1 MFTCLE
7 RGTETAQRDVPIP
20 GYLRYSAGVQVAA
33 AFTEGGKQSA
43 QSPGRAL
50 EKHCHAWQTEFLQ
63 RPPHTTPLVARGVE
77 QGSDTGQRNLDT
89 LHPRDISHR
98 RVTAAWGEPLSARRR
113 SGDQRAGARAAQV
126 GSGIPM
132 ELWQHLPG
140 PPNPSS
146 QLPTP
151 YLDCFVS
158 SICCGTT

>member
-63 RPPHTTPLVARGVE
+63 RPPRTPPLVARGVE
-77 QGSDTGQRNLDT
+77 QGSDTGQRNPGHAPPKGHFTPAGDSSLG
-89 LHPRDISHR
+89 R
-98 RVTAAWGEPLSARRR
+98 APLCKEEEWRPEGR
-113 SGDQRAGARAAQV
+113 SQGCPGGLWNPNGALAT
-126 GSGIPM
+126 
-132 ELWQHLPG
+132 
-140 PPNPSS
+140 PPWPS
-146 QLPTP
+146 QP
-151 YLDCFVS
+151 
-158 SICCGTT
+158 